1 MSHLVIRTV
10 ESKKDLKAF
19 ILLPFEIH
27 KNHSNWLPPLID
39 DEKKVFDSQKNHSFA
54 HCETILLI
62 AERDQ
67 KVIGRIM
74 GIINPAYNKTHNE
87 NNARFF
93 ALETYDDAEVFD
105 SLLKA
110 VERWAKDHKMNKV
123 VGPIGFSDKD
133 PQGFLLSG
141 FDDPIS
147 IIVTNHSFEY
157 MISNMERNSY
167 SKSIDLVQ
175 YRADVPDTISSSYD
189 IMFQRVTDAGYRIL
203 EFTKTKKIRPYIP
216 EVFALLNKTYTEI
229 YGFAPLDDKEITE
242 FSERFLPFLDARF
255 IKIVMDQNE
264 KIVAFLVA
272 MPDISKGM
280 RKAKGR
286 LFPLGFLHILRSGR
300 KSKQLNLLL
309 GSVEESLRI
318 KGIVSLLAVKVVE
331 SAQKAEMEIFDSHLI
346 MEDNTKMRAMYERF
360 DAKIY
365 KTYRIFQKE
374 LKPK

>member
-1 MSHLVIRTV
+1 MSNLIIRTV
-10 ESKKDLKAF
+10 ESKKDLRTF
-19 ILLPFEIH
+19 IRLPFEIH
-27 KNHSNWLPPLID
+27 KNHTNWLPPLIA
-39 DEKKVFDSQKNHSFA
+39 DEEKVFDAKKNRSFA
-54 HCETILLI
+54 HCETVLLV

-67 KVIGRIM
+67 KVVGRIM
-74 GIINPAYNKTHNE
+74 GIINPLYNRAHNE
-87 NNARFF
+87 KNARFF
-93 ALETYDDAEVFD
+93 SLETFDDIEVFD
-105 SLLKA
+105 ALLAA
-110 VERWAKDHKMNKV
+110 VERWAKDNEMDKL

-141 FDDPIS
+141 FNDPVS

-157 MISNMERNSY
+157 MIRYMERNDY
-167 SKSIDLVQ
+167 TKSIDLVQ
-175 YRADVPDTISSSYD
+175 YRANVPKQMLPVYESL
-189 IMFQRVTDAGYRIL
+189 FQRVVDSGYEIL
-203 EFTKTKKIRPYIP
+203 EFTKTKNIRPYIP

-255 IKIVMDQNE
+255 IKVVVDQQK

-272 MPDISKGM
+272 MPDISEGM
-280 RKAKGR
+280 RKAKGK
-286 LFPLGFLHILRSGR
+286 LFPFGFMHILRSGK

-331 SAQKAEMEIFDSHLI
+331 SAQKAGMEVFDSHLV

-360 DAKIY
+360 DAEIY
-365 KTYRIFQKE
+365 KTYRIFQKA
-374 LKPK
+374 L